1 MRQIEIKNN
10 NMIIKEKILGFIEGE
25 IKSHGTSGRMNCP
38 KRFIGKRAILT
49 IVDDKK

>member
-1 MRQIEIKNN
+1 MRSVEIKDKNL
-10 NMIIKEKILGFIEGE
+10 IIKEKILGFIEGE

-49 IVDDKK
+49 IIDDKK